1 MRSGREERSSR
12 PAAPSARQRASHL
25 PAVWRL
31 TPAAS
36 AAAISFQPPDLD
48 ALAEEQT
55 SVRGQSR
62 VTMSHEGLP
71 LGLGLDT
78 NYR

>member
-31 TPAAS
+31 TPAA
-36 AAAISFQPPDLD
+36 AAASQSFQPSHLD
-48 ALAEEQT
+48 ALAEQQT

-62 VTMSHEGLP
+62 VTMRH
-71 LGLGLDT
+71 
-78 NYR
+78 